1 MNDIAG
7 IAGTPDGRGY
17 WLVGKNG
24 AVYHFGDAAN
34 HGSLAGGK
42 ASADIVGIAVSPDG
56 AGYWLV
62 SAKGAVS
69 HFGDAVFAGSLAI
82 THSTVVGLA
91 AV

>member
-1 MNDIAG
+1 
-7 IAGTPDGRGY
+7 
-17 WLVGKNG
+17 LVGKNG

-42 ASADIVGIAVSPDG
+42 GSRDIVGIAATIDG
-56 AGYWLV
+56 GGYWLV
-62 SAKGAVS
+62 SASGSVS
-69 HFGDAVFAGSLAI
+69 HFGDAAFAGSLAT